1 MESLQKTARVLDV
14 LARIALCIS
23 LALILLV
30 LGILVTAREI
40 PELSGA
46 LSSALTAG
54 AFHFILA
61 EPVSQPWAARLVL
74 AALAV
79 YGVLY
84 AVYPRKFLERKGD
97 REITPMMLRT
107 ARISGVII
115 VIACAALMAATVA
128 RGS

>member
-1 MESLQKTARVLDV
+1 MSGFDLLVEIGKIDQCFYAEAAATAPLPFARRHRRVL
-14 LARIALCIS
+14 LLKIA
-23 LALILLV
+23 A
-30 LGILVTAREI
+30 
-40 PELSGA
+40 
-46 LSSALTAG
+46 
-54 AFHFILA
+54 
-61 EPVSQPWAARLVL
+61 VL

-115 VIACAALMAATVA
+115 VIVCAALMAATVI

>member
-1 MESLQKTARVLDV
+1 MELKL
-14 LARIALCIS
+14 
-23 LALILLV
+23 
-30 LGILVTAREI
+30 
-40 PELSGA
+40 
-46 LSSALTAG
+46 
-54 AFHFILA
+54 
-61 EPVSQPWAARLVL
+61 LVL

-107 ARISGVII
+107 ARISGIII
-115 VIACAALMAATVA
+115 VIVCAALMAATVI

>member
-1 MESLQKTARVLDV
+1 MELKL
-14 LARIALCIS
+14 
-23 LALILLV
+23 
-30 LGILVTAREI
+30 
-40 PELSGA
+40 
-46 LSSALTAG
+46 
-54 AFHFILA
+54 
-61 EPVSQPWAARLVL
+61 LVL

-84 AVYPRKFLERKGD
+84 AVYPRQFLERKGD

-115 VIACAALMAATVA
+115 VIVCAALMAATVI